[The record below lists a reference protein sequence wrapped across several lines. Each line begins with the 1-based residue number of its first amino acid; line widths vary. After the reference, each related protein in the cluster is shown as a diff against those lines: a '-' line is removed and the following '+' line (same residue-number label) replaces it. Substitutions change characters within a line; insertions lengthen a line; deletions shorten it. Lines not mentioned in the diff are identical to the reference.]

1 MNILKSSSK
10 AGTDH
15 ISEICEAFIKEEVM
29 VK

>member
-15 ISEICEAFIKEEVM
+15 ISVACEAFIKEEVM